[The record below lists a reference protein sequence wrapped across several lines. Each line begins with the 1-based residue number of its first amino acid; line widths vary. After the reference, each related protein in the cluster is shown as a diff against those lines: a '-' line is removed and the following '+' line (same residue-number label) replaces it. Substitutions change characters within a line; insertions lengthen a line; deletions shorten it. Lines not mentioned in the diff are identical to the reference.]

1 MSTAATNYGGSA
13 SAIAYHY
20 DVGRAFYALWL
31 DETLSYSCALWPD
44 ASAGGEL
51 RDAQL
56 AKIRSHLDAAR
67 VQEGSNVLD
76 IGCGWGA
83 LLQLACSERRAAR
96 ATGLTLSHD
105 QFDYVSALGLPHA
118 EVRLEHWADHEPEAP
133 YDSIVSVGAFEH
145 FASPEDSDAKKIA
158 LYADFFRRCRDWLTP
173 DGRMSLQTIAYG
185 TMKRS
190 EASAFINN
198 EIFPSADLPTF
209 EEIVKSTHDLFEITS
224 VVNHRLHYARTL
236 ECWAR
241 NLARRREQAVHL
253 VGEEVTSRY
262 ERYLKQSAIGFHM
275 GKIGLLR
282 VVLRP
287 ITGRWKHDARW

>member
-1 MSTAATNYGGSA
+1 MCAACRKGTLHEYRRNELWGSA

-31 DETLSYSCALWPD
+31 DDTLSYSCALWPD

-56 AKIRSHLDAAR
+56 AKIRLHLDAAH

-83 LLQLACSERRAAR
+83 LLQLACLERRAAR

-118 EVRLEHWADHEPEAP
+118 DVRLEHWADHEPEAR

-145 FASPEDSDAKKIA
+145 FASPEDSDTQKIA
-158 LYADFFRRCRDWLTP
+158 LYADFFVAAAIGSRPTGACRC
-173 DGRMSLQTIAYG
+173 
-185 TMKRS
+185 K
-190 EASAFINN
+190 
-198 EIFPSADLPTF
+198 
-209 EEIVKSTHDLFEITS
+209 
-224 VVNHRLHYARTL
+224 RLHT
-236 ECWAR
+236 
-241 NLARRREQAVHL
+241 
-253 VGEEVTSRY
+253 
-262 ERYLKQSAIGFHM
+262 ER
-275 GKIGLLR
+275 
-282 VVLRP
+282 
-287 ITGRWKHDARW
+287 